1 MKKHRYYIIS
11 CLVLLLITDL
21 TCLLDN
27 LGIIS
32 LNFNIFSTAM
42 VIASIVIGNLS
53 PTNKL
58 FDYAL
63 PVVSVISYQCQ
74 RFICGFFAKTDLET
88 RFSIFEAI
96 SWVTVDTTLLL
107 CAMIAVATFL
117 ASFKPIRILNILKFF
132 KRNKKC

>member
-11 CLVLLLITDL
+11 CLVLVLVRFLCSLLIDI
-21 TCLLDN
+21 
-27 LGIIS
+27 GM
-32 LNFNIFSTAM
+32 NFYMLATTM
-42 VIASIVIGNLS
+42 VIASIIIGNLS

-63 PVVSVISYQCQ
+63 PVVSVIGYNCY

-88 RFSIFEAI
+88 RFSIYEAI
-96 SWVTVDTTLLL
+96 SWVTVDTSLLL

>member
-32 LNFNIFSTAM
+32 LNFNILSTVM

-74 RFICGFFAKTDLET
+74 RFIKGFYAKTDLET

>member
-74 RFICGFFAKTDLET
+74 RFIKGFYAKTDLET

>member
-21 TCLLDN
+21 SWLLDN

-32 LNFNIFSTAM
+32 LNFNIFSTVM

-63 PVVSVISYQCQ
+63 PVVSVIGYNCY

-96 SWVTVDTTLLL
+96 SWVTGDTTRLL